1 MASTQEAVYKVVLV
15 RHGESQWN
23 KENRFTGWAD
33 VELSEKG
40 HEEAAQAG
48 VWLKEKGIEF
58 DIAYTSVLKRAIR
71 TLWHVLEQTNQ
82 MWIPV
87 HRRWRLNERMYGAL
101 QGLDKSETAAK
112 HGEDQVR
119 TNPADF
125 WRSSSLPKGV
135 FDPQKFLQL

>member
-1 MASTQEAVYKVVLV
+1 MASTGEAVYKVVLV

-40 HEEAAQAG
+40 HEEAKQAG
-48 VWLKEKGIEF
+48 VWLKEKNIEF

-71 TLWHVLEQTNQ
+71 TMWHVLEQTNQ

-87 HRRWRLNERMYGAL
+87 RRDWRLNERMYGAL

-119 TNPADF
+119 HLSRTLKTLLVTRNDCF
-125 WRSSSLPKGV
+125 
-135 FDPQKFLQL
+135 